1 MAAMTAKRRR
11 FCQYSAAGLNNTEA
25 AKKAGY
31 KETSA
36 KNIGYQ
42 LSLLPEIIECIKEL
56 KELDNKH
63 KVDIPV
69 AEDVEIALLCKDPIQ
84 KLIELM
90 NCKDEMIEMQAA
102 KNLLPYFYLKKSE
115 SEAPKKLGIKELKT
129 AKAIEAT
136 EASKFS
142 TLGNQLNNVYE
153 HETE

>member
-1 MAAMTAKRRR
+1 MTAKRRR
-11 FCQYSAAGLNNTEA
+11 FCQYVAAGLNNTEA
-25 AKKAGY
+25 AKKAGF

-42 LSLLPEIIECIKEL
+42 LSLLPEIIDCIKEL
-56 KELDNKH
+56 TELDKKH
-63 KVDIPV
+63 NVDIPV
-69 AEDVEIALLCKDPIQ
+69 EEDVALAVLCKDPIQ

-90 NCKDEMIEMQAA
+90 NCKDELIELQAA

-115 SEAPKKLGIKELKT
+115 TESSNKLGKKELKT

-136 EASKFS
+136 EVSRFS

-153 HETE
+153 HEKIE